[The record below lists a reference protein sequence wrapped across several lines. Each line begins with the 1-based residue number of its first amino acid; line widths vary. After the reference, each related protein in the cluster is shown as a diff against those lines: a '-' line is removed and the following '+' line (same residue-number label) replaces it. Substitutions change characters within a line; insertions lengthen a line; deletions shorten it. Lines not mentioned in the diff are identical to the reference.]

1 LDATQDY
8 RPSKAGEKGHS
19 IWRYPHVVLGAVA
32 IFVYVGAE
40 VSIGSFLINYFNQS
54 DIAGLSALAAANLVP
69 FYWGGA
75 MMGRFIGSAVLQR
88 VKTERLLALCAVVT
102 TVLVVISMLTVGH
115 VAVWSILLVG
125 LFNSVMFPSIFTLG
139 IAEMGP
145 LTGEASGLLVT
156 AIVGG
161 AVIPELQGVLADHI
175 GIHHAFIVPV
185 LCYLFIIY
193 YGLRGSRV
201 IQPAT

>member
-1 LDATQDY
+1 MSCWARL
-8 RPSKAGEKGHS
+8 RS
-19 IWRYPHVVLGAVA
+19 
-32 IFVYVGAE
+32 FCYVGAE

-54 DIAGLSALAAANLVP
+54 YIAGLSALAAANLVP

-75 MMGRFIGSAVLQR
+75 MVGRFIGSAVLQK
-88 VKTERLLALCAVVT
+88 VKTGTLLALCAVVAM
-102 TVLVVISMLTVGH
+102 VLVVISMLSFGH
-115 VAVWSILLVG
+115 LAVWSILLVG
-125 LFNSVMFPSIFTLG
+125 LFNSVMFPCIFTLG

-161 AVIPELQGVLADHI
+161 ALIPEAQGVLADHI

-185 LCYLFIIY
+185 LCYMFIVY
-193 YGLRGSRV
+193 YGLRGIAGDRFGRARLR
-201 IQPAT
+201 ITPLMRKR